1 MATQNPVDPIGWAKK
16 PRSQKA
22 LELLLTLVRERDSV
36 FVEIYDGLVRS
47 GKVVGENLIYKWNH
61 ASNQWTKT

>member
-1 MATQNPVDPIGWAKK
+1 MATQHPVDPIGWARK

-22 LELLLTLVRERDSV
+22 LDLLLKLVSEKEAD

-47 GKVVGENLIYKWNH
+47 GKVVGGNLIYKWDH